1 MCRTVDIIG
10 KLTLLAQLNVLH
22 WHLVDSQSS
31 PMEYFRNPIFLITQY
46 GAYDK
51 TKVYKQDRIK
61 ELVAYANFKG
71 ETSGGSIPIL
81 KRKYDS

>member
-1 MCRTVDIIG
+1 MNHEISP
-10 KLTLLAQLNVLH
+10 QLNVLH

-31 PMEYFRNPIFLITQY
+31 PMEYFKNPLFLVTQY

-51 TKVYKQDRIK
+51 TKIYRQDRIK

-71 ETSGGSIPIL
+71 DVTSLGVIL
-81 KRKYDS
+81 Q

>member
-1 MCRTVDIIG
+1 M
-10 KLTLLAQLNVLH
+10 LH

-31 PMEYFRNPIFLITQY
+31 PMEYFKNPLFLVTQY

-51 TKVYKQDRIK
+51 TKIYKQDRIK

-71 ETSGGSIPIL
+71 DVTA
-81 KRKYDS
+81 

>member
-1 MCRTVDIIG
+1 MCRTVIG
-10 KLTLLAQLNVLH
+10 NLTFLAQLNVLH

-71 ETSGGSIPIL
+71 D
-81 KRKYDS
+81 KR

>member
-1 MCRTVDIIG
+1 M
-10 KLTLLAQLNVLH
+10 LH

-31 PMEYFRNPIFLITQY
+31 PLEYFKNPIFLITQY

-51 TKVYKQDRIK
+51 TKVYKQERIK

-71 ETSGGSIPIL
+71 ERLETDNVKKMKTCIRSPIQ
-81 KRKYDS
+81 

>member
-1 MCRTVDIIG
+1 MNHEISP
-10 KLTLLAQLNVLH
+10 QLNVLH

-31 PMEYFRNPIFLITQY
+31 PMEYFKNPLFLVTQY

-51 TKVYKQDRIK
+51 TKIYRQDRIK

-71 ETSGGSIPIL
+71 DMTSIGGLTSMT
-81 KRKYDS
+81 SE

>member
-1 MCRTVDIIG
+1 M
-10 KLTLLAQLNVLH
+10 LH

-31 PMEYFRNPIFLITQY
+31 PMEYFKNPLFLVTQY

-51 TKVYKQDRIK
+51 TKIYRQDRIK

-71 ETSGGSIPIL
+71 SMTSLWGHTSMMSAKLLGFWSPCPF
-81 KRKYDS
+81 